1 MGKRKRTQ
9 FEDSLLLNE
18 TTYLQYLDRLK
29 ELAISQFEWLGV
41 PDSVDVRYLELQLFH
56 NAASIYFTDDVMG
69 ELALNLSANGS
80 FDVYG
85 EPQRRRAYSKYNNY
99 NKELTK
105 DNSVIIWN
113 NYLRKNSVVGCKMF
127 ARRLYN
133 IDRII
138 DVNVNAQKTPVLVQG
153 TEKQR
158 LTLMNLY
165 KEYDGNVPFIF
176 GDQNLNPQAL
186 SVITTGA
193 PYVADKLQELKTQIW
208 NEALTYLGISNVS
221 VEKKERLVKDE
232 VERSHGGTIASRFSR
247 LESRRTAANKIST
260 MFGRNVKV
268 EYREFTSQEL
278 EIPNKLNSRL
288 SIEKTK

>member
-9 FEDSLLLNE
+9 FEESLLLNE

-247 LESRRTAANKIST
+247 LESRRTAANKISK